1 MAAGLMRENFRWHN
15 TGADS
20 EAELRHQEVGEKE
33 VHSNKVKTCA
43 HKINL
48 VSTEMAARIMR
59 KNRAR
64 HGTQDASETECA
76 IVGQL
81 S

>member
-20 EAELRHQEVGEKE
+20 EAERHQEVGEKE

-64 HGTQDASETECA
+64 HGTQDAPETKCA

>member
-1 MAAGLMRENFRWHN
+1 MAVGLMRGNFLWHN
-15 TGADS
+15 TGQTA
-20 EAELRHQEVGEKE
+20 RQKGIRRWGRKE

-48 VSTEMAARIMR
+48 VSTEMAARSMR

-64 HGTQDASETECA
+64 HGTQDAPETKCA

>member
-1 MAAGLMRENFRWHN
+1 MAREK
-15 TGADS
+15 D
-20 EAELRHQEVGEKE
+20 

-48 VSTEMAARIMR
+48 VSTEMAARSMR

-64 HGTQDASETECA
+64 HGTQDAPETKCA